1 MANTP
6 YIRINRCFDDSSQSR
21 KTCSSDRRAA
31 AEQVTSQ
38 VSKLLD
44 VLEGQHKRQELQER
58 LGLSDRKHFQIAY
71 LQPAIDEGY
80 IEMTMPDKPKSNK
93 QEYRLT
99 KKGKGALR

>member
-1 MANTP
+1 M
-6 YIRINRCFDDSSQSR
+6 
-21 KTCSSDRRAA
+21 
-31 AEQVTSQ
+31 
-38 VSKLLD
+38 
-44 VLEGQHKRQELQER
+44 LEGQHKHQELQER